1 MVMSGSARVLTTAGS
16 ACVLTTA
23 AHFVR
28 AVDAVRGAVTVAL
41 GGHARSQA
49 ARDLVRRVT
58 RCNTRARVRMRK
70 TRGETSDWMIP
81 SK

>member
-28 AVDAVRGAVTVAL
+28 AVDAVRGAVTVAR
-41 GGHARSQA
+41 GVDARSEA
-49 ARDLVRRVT
+49 TRDLVR
-58 RCNTRARVRMRK
+58 
-70 TRGETSDWMIP
+70 
-81 SK
+81 

>member
-28 AVDAVRGAVTVAL
+28 AVDAVRGAVTVTP

-49 ARDLVRRVT
+49 ARDFVR
-58 RCNTRARVRMRK
+58 
-70 TRGETSDWMIP
+70 
-81 SK
+81 